1 MSKSRNFQRLCFLL
15 ILSVFCCCIPVFAL
29 AAREEAAGAEV
40 LPIAENLTISTYKN
54 VAVCGTLAAVHPQGV
69 PLTFQVTKN
78 PARGALEF
86 TEDGAPQF
94 TYTPY
99 ENKTGKDSFTYVAKD
114 EKGNTSRPAT
124 VSIKIS
130 KPDTKVTYAD
140 MNGHPAHKAAIA
152 LAETE
157 AFVGDRM
164 GDGWFFRPALTVTRE
179 EFLAMA
185 MDVVGVET
193 LPEATLT
200 GFCDDDSIS
209 VWAKPYVASAL
220 RFGMVQGCMTG
231 AEGTAFAPDR
241 TITQTEAAVMLN
253 RLLKVSDVA
262 ADGTFPQESTPAWAY
277 QSMVN
282 LEAVGV
288 LAPETDGTLALSGE
302 LTRADAAMLLLSAQ
316 ELLEFRQSAW

>member
-1 MSKSRNFQRLCFLL
+1 MLQARKFQRLCFLL
-15 ILSVFCCCIPVFAL
+15 MLSVFCFSIPVFAL
-29 AAREEAAGAEV
+29 AAREEAAVSDA
-40 LPIAENLTISTYKN
+40 PIAENLTISTYKN
-54 VAVCGTLAAVHPQGV
+54 VAVCGTLAATHPEGI

-78 PARGALEF
+78 PARGALDF
-86 TEDGAPQF
+86 AEDGSPQF

-114 EKGNTSRPAT
+114 DKGNTSRPAT

-152 LAETE
+152 LAEQE
-157 AFVGDRM
+157 AFVGDCM
-164 GDGWFFRPALTVTRE
+164 GDSWFFRPELTVTRE

-185 MDVVGVET
+185 MDVVGMKT

-231 AEGTAFAPDR
+231 SDGTAFSPDR
-241 TITQTEAAVMLN
+241 AITQTEAAVMLN

-262 ADGTFPQESTPAWAY
+262 ADGTLSQESTPAWAY

-288 LAPETDGTLALSGE
+288 LATGSDGTLSLSGD
-302 LTRADAAMLLLSAQ
+302 LTRADAATMLLSAR
-316 ELLEFRQSAW
+316 EVLEFRENVW